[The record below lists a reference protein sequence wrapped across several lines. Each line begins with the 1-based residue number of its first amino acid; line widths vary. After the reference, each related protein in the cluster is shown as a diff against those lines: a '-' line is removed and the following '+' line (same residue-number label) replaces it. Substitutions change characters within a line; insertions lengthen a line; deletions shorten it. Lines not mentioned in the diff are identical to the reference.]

1 MSSLTST
8 KPQMR
13 FMATDLVNGSDVY
26 TSSGRRL
33 GYIRDIL
40 IDEQTGRV
48 AFAVLGL
55 GGFYGFNERFR
66 PVPWH
71 LLKYSNEN
79 NGFVLPLDREVIE
92 NGPSLDHH
100 GVGEWDDDQL
110 LDYYRRSLAA

>member
-1 MSSLTST
+1 MSTLTKT
-8 KPQMR
+8 ETPTR

-26 TSSGRRL
+26 SPAGRRL

-40 IDEQTGRV
+40 IDEKSGRV

-71 LLKYSNEN
+71 FLRYSNDV
-79 NGFVLPLDREVIE
+79 NGFVLPLDREALE
-92 NGPSLDHH
+92 NGPPFDQH
-100 GVGEWDDDQL
+100 GLGEWDDDTL
-110 LDYYRRSLAA
+110 LDYYRRTATP